1 MFGKLISNIQLFSLI
16 LRSSNKVYSNQVV
29 NNCFLRKIGKLRC
42 ANMALFCMQLEKWG
56 RGLLREESGLK
67 ALGEGG
73 GKENLL
79 EEPPFSRT
87 DTLPFPPS
95 AFNQQPTLPHSGK
108 LPAVTHTPTFQTTF

>member
-73 GKENLL
+73 GGRRIYLKNLRFPGL
-79 EEPPFSRT
+79 MLS
-87 DTLPFPPS
+87 LFPPALS
-95 AFNQQPTLPHSGK
+95 TSSPLS
-108 LPAVTHTPTFQTTF
+108 LTPESFPQ